1 MIEDGQ
7 TYNDQKKTDKK
18 TNSDQKTLLVYD
30 AIIVCKIM
38 YDAIIVCKIIIK
50 YTWNKIEKRRL
61 SCNGSDNISN

>member
-1 MIEDGQ
+1 MCNQDPLIEDGQ

-18 TNSDQKTLLVYD
+18 TNSDRKILLVYD

-50 YTWNKIEKRRL
+50 YT
-61 SCNGSDNISN
+61 